1 MNDVQRGAMRSQR
14 LVASLDLFDPKN
26 KRKINFGSALIALL
40 FVMLFSVLLSASG
53 HSPYWIL
60 LAAFLLI
67 PTTFVH
73 EIFHYLFQWLFSRS
87 KPCLGFKFPFPY
99 SALAP
104 NTYITR
110 NQGIFCALAPF
121 LFITPILV
129 LPSLFMSPLPK
140 VLFWAWASLEAA
152 TCFGDF
158 FAVIWLLK
166 YSRNLKLANV
176 NLSNALFE
184 VTEAGEDGGREAEVA

>member
-1 MNDVQRGAMRSQR
+1 MRGQQP
-14 LVASLDLFDPKN
+14 VASLDLTEPKN
-26 KRKINFGSALIALL
+26 VRKINFGSGIIALL
-40 FVMLFSVLLSASG
+40 FVMLFGILLSASR

-60 LAAFLLI
+60 LVAFLLV

-73 EIFHYLFQWLFSRS
+73 EILHYLFQWLFSRS
-87 KPCLGFKFPFPY
+87 KPHIGFKFPFPY

-110 NQGIFCALAPF
+110 NQGVFCALAPF

-129 LPSLFMSPLPK
+129 LSSLFMNPLLK
-140 VLFWAWASLEAA
+140 TLFWVWALLEGA

-158 FAVIWLLK
+158 FAVLWLLRHPK
-166 YSRNLKLANV
+166 HLKLANV

-184 VTEAGEDGGREAEVA
+184 VTESRKDDHREEKSL

>member
-1 MNDVQRGAMRSQR
+1 MRSQQPF
-14 LVASLDLFDPKN
+14 VSLDLTDPKN
-26 KRKINFGSALIALL
+26 VRKINFGSALIALL
-40 FVMLFSVLLSASG
+40 FVMLFSVLLSALG

-60 LAAFLLI
+60 LVAFLLI

-73 EIFHYLFQWLFSRS
+73 EIFHYLFQWLFSHS
-87 KPCLGFKFPFPY
+87 KPHLGFKFPFPY

-110 NQGIFCALAPF
+110 NQGIFCAMAPF

-129 LPSLFMSPLPK
+129 LPSLFMSPLLK
-140 VLFWAWASLEAA
+140 VLLWAWASLEVA

-158 FAVIWLLK
+158 FAVIWLIRYPK
-166 YSRNLKLANV
+166 YLKLANV

-184 VTEAGEDGGREAEVA
+184 ITEAEKDDDRES

>member
-1 MNDVQRGAMRSQR
+1 MRSQR

-26 KRKINFGSALIALL
+26 KLKVNIGSLLIAL
-40 FVMLFSVLLSASG
+40 FVVMGFSVVLSHLGQSTYWLLLPG
-53 HSPYWIL
+53 I
-60 LAAFLLI
+60 LLI
-67 PTTFVH
+67 PTTFLH
-73 EIFHYLFQWLFSRS
+73 EILHYLFQWLFSRS
-87 KPCLGFKFPFPY
+87 KPHIGFKFPFPY

-110 NQGIFCALAPF
+110 NQGVFCALAPF

-129 LPSLFMSPLPK
+129 LSSLFMSPLAK

-158 FAVIWLLK
+158 LAVSWLLK
-166 YSRNLKLANV
+166 YPKYLKLTNV
-176 NLSNALFE
+176 DLSNALFE
-184 VTEAGEDGGREAEVA
+184 IREAGKDDDRGGKNL

>member
-1 MNDVQRGAMRSQR
+1 MRSQR

-26 KRKINFGSALIALL
+26 KLKVNIGSLLIAL
-40 FVMLFSVLLSASG
+40 FVVMGFSVVLSHLGQSTYWLLLPG
-53 HSPYWIL
+53 I
-60 LAAFLLI
+60 LLI
-67 PTTFVH
+67 PTTFLH
-73 EIFHYLFQWLFSRS
+73 EILHYLFQWLFSRS
-87 KPCLGFKFPFPY
+87 KPHIGFKFPFPY

-110 NQGIFCALAPF
+110 NQGVFCALAPF

-129 LPSLFMSPLPK
+129 LSSLFMNPLLK
-140 VLFWAWASLEAA
+140 TLFWVWALLEGA

-158 FAVIWLLK
+158 FAVLWLLRHPK
-166 YSRNLKLANV
+166 HLKLANV

-184 VTEAGEDGGREAEVA
+184 VTESRKDDHREEKSL

>member
-1 MNDVQRGAMRSQR
+1 MRGQQP
-14 LVASLDLFDPKN
+14 VASLDLTEPKN
-26 KRKINFGSALIALL
+26 VRKINFGSGIIALL
-40 FVMLFSVLLSASG
+40 FVMLFGILLSASR

-60 LAAFLLI
+60 LVAFLLV

-73 EIFHYLFQWLFSRS
+73 EILHYLFQWLFSRS
-87 KPCLGFKFPFPY
+87 KSRLGFKFPFPY

-121 LFITPILV
+121 LFITPILM
-129 LPSLFMSPLPK
+129 LSSLFMSPLAK

-158 FAVIWLLK
+158 LAVSWLLK
-166 YSRNLKLANV
+166 YPKYLKLTNV
-176 NLSNALFE
+176 DLSNALFE
-184 VTEAGEDGGREAEVA
+184 IREAGKDDDRGGKNL